1 MTYYSQHDPKSLPYA
16 PMKKTLLTSAFFVV
30 RSKYVEE
37 FPMTACHVFSEPFR
51 FADTFSGAFRFADT
65 LYIYR
70 RERAPSFGAERLRRP
85 TPCHRTAPAANSLP
99 FIYRESIDFVSGLCT
114 LCGKCVMYL
123 RPPVSIQERR
133 RASACTFPK
142 AVRRQCGMIA
152 ERTRSLL
159 ILFSTCNDAD
169 IIHT

>member
-37 FPMTACHVFSEPFR
+37 FPMTACHVFS
-51 FADTFSGAFRFADT
+51 GAFRFADT
-65 LYIYR
+65 LYIYS
-70 RERAPSFGAERLRRP
+70 RECAPSVGTERLRRP
-85 TPCHRTAPAANSLP
+85 TPCLRIAPAANFLP
-99 FIYRESIDFVSGLCT
+99 FIYRASIAFVSGLCT
-114 LCGKCVMYL
+114 LCAMCVMYL
-123 RPPVSIQERR
+123 RAPVSIQVRR
-133 RASACTFPK
+133 RPSAYTFPK
-142 AVRRQCGMIA
+142 AYRRQCGLIA
-152 ERTRSLL
+152 GRTRSLP

>member
-37 FPMTACHVFSEPFR
+37 FPMTAHCHVFSGAFR
-51 FADTFSGAFRFADT
+51 FADTFSEPFRFADT

-70 RERAPSFGAERLRRP
+70 RERAPAFGTEQLRRP
-85 TPCHRTAPAANSLP
+85 TPCHRIAPAANSLP
-99 FIYRESIDFVSGLCT
+99 FIYRASIDFVSGLCT
-114 LCGKCVMYL
+114 LCAMCVMYP

-133 RASACTFPK
+133 RSSACTHPK
-142 AVRRQCGMIA
+142 AYRRQCGMIA
-152 ERTRSLL
+152 EPVAL
-159 ILFSTCNDAD
+159 IAD
-169 IIHT
+169 TVLYL